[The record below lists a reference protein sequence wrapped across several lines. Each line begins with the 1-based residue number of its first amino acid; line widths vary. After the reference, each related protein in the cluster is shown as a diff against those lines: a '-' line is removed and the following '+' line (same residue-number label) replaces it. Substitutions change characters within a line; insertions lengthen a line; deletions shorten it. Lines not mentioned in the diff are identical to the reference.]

1 VNPMRNPCSAAF
13 LLALLAGP
21 SALAQTITLPNKDSG
36 VRFMVMGDTGRGDA
50 GQYETARMMATV
62 HGMFPFTFVVMVGDN
77 MYGADTPGDYVK
89 KFETPYKPLI
99 DKGVKFYAA
108 LGNHDNPNQR
118 FYKQFN
124 MNGERFYTF
133 RGSAGGLSK
142 LTEGG
147 VRFFAI
153 DSNYLDKSQLDW
165 LSKEL
170 AASGSDWKIA
180 FFHHPLYSSGKTH
193 GSALE
198 TRAVLEP
205 LFVKDHVSVVFTGHD
220 HIYERIK
227 PQKGIL
233 HFVVGAGGSLRKG
246 DLRQTDMTDKGFD
259 SDYSFLIAEI
269 DGDQMYFQAISRT
282 GATIDSGVFKRPD
295 AGSGAAA
302 AGKPAPE
309 VPAAVAS
316 PSLET
321 VKELKADVAKEQK
334 AEAAATSAAPS
345 PGVSPSPSPSP
356 SPAATKSKRKARKK
370 PPAKK
375 P

>member
-1 VNPMRNPCSAAF
+1 MQTRQTTAT
-13 LLALLAGP
+13 LLAVLLGA
-21 SALAQTITLPNKDSG
+21 ATAQAQAITLPNKESS
-36 VRFMVMGDTGRGDA
+36 VRFMVIGDTGRGDR
-50 GQYETARMMATV
+50 GQDETAAMMDKV
-62 HGMFPFTFVVMVGDN
+62 HGKFPFTFVIMVGDN
-77 MYGADTPGDYVK
+77 IYGADTPGDYAR
-89 KFETPYKPLI
+89 KFEQPYKPLI
-99 DKGVKFYAA
+99 DQGIKFYAA

-220 HIYERIK
+220 HFYERIK

-233 HFVVGAGGSLRKG
+233 HFVVGASGSLRKG
-246 DLRQTDMTDKGFD
+246 DIRHTDMTDKGFD
-259 SDYSFLIAEI
+259 TDYSFLIAEI
-269 DGDQMYFQAISRT
+269 DGDQMYYQAISRT

-295 AGSGAAA
+295 AGGGAAT
-302 AGKPAPE
+302 AGKPAAE

-316 PSLET
+316 PSVET

-334 AEAAATSAAPS
+334 AEAAAVSPAPSSAAA
-345 PGVSPSPSPSP
+345 PSPSP
-356 SPAATKSKRKARKK
+356 SPAASKSKPKARKK